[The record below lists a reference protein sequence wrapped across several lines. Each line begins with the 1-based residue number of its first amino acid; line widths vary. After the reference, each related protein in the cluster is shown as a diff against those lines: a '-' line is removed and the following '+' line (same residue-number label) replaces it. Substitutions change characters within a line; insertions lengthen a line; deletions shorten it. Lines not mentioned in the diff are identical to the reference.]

1 VARIIA
7 SFLLRG
13 LGLELK
19 TVGNLVQKEV
29 PCMGRNCGMILI
41 YLSSHRVPA
50 CLPREVGGCSHFR
63 FPNVILYRGL
73 TRCVSRPNITA
84 CRG

>member
-19 TVGNLVQKEV
+19 TVGNLVQS
-29 PCMGRNCGMILI
+29 MGRNCGMILI

>member
-19 TVGNLVQKEV
+19 TVGNLVQS
-29 PCMGRNCGMILI
+29 MGRNCGMILI

-50 CLPREVGGCSHFR
+50 CLPREVGGARIS
-63 FPNVILYRGL
+63 GSL
-73 TRCVSRPNITA
+73 TLSFTE
-84 CRG
+84 G